1 MNAFSAHIEA
11 FSQSAGDRPKA
22 SKRAIRITIYLGLL
36 ASDLTCVMSAFIIA
50 ALLRFGG
57 VSIYNWQG
65 VIPCV
70 LALFMI
76 CSISLGAYA
85 SDVLARPGLGITRAI
100 TGLVSAFGLILF
112 LSYFLRA
119 DAHFSRVVTAV
130 WFGVATVSIGLTRSV
145 GGDTIRRRLNGQ
157 FTSEIMLCD
166 DVVPP
171 HASGCQ
177 LIRARELGL
186 RPDASDGMML
196 LQFARIIEGADR
208 VIVACSQDAASS
220 WATMLKGAKVQG
232 EILVGELNQIA
243 PIGIGQVDGCKTLVV
258 SRGPLNLRQRLA
270 KRMFDLALAV
280 PALMVLLPLFALIAL
295 AIRLESPGP
304 ALFTQWRVGRGNMLF
319 QIFKF
324 RTMRQLVNDA
334 EGHKSTSRDDHRV
347 TRVGRFLRMTSIDE
361 LPQLLNVLLG
371 SMSIVGPRP
380 HALGSLAGG
389 DLFWQIDN
397 CYSHRHALKPGIT
410 GLAQVRGHRG
420 TTHTHQ
426 DLKSRLGS
434 DLEYISE
441 WSLWRDIKIIF
452 QTARVMVHA
461 NAY

>member
-1 MNAFSAHIEA
+1 MNAFSVHLETFAVVNER
-11 FSQSAGDRPKA
+11 RPKA
-22 SKRAIRITIYLGLL
+22 SKRSVRIALYLALMASDFACVLL
-36 ASDLTCVMSAFIIA
+36 AFVA
-50 ALLRFGG
+50 AAMLRFGG

-76 CSISLGAYA
+76 CSISMGAYA
-85 SDVLARPGLGITRAI
+85 SDVLMRPSLGISRAI
-100 TGLVSAFGLILF
+100 VALFSAFGLILF

-130 WFGVATVSIGLTRSV
+130 WFAVATVSIGLTRAV
-145 GGDTIRRRLNGQ
+145 GGEAARRRLKGE
-157 FTSEIMLCD
+157 FTSQIMLCD
-166 DVVPP
+166 DVYPR
-171 HASGCQ
+171 ASAGCQ
-177 LIRARELGL
+177 IIRAGELGL

-196 LQFARIIEGADR
+196 LQFARLIEGSDR
-208 VIVACSQDAASS
+208 VIVACSQGAAAS
-220 WATMLKGAKVQG
+220 WATMLKGAKIQG
-232 EILVGELNQIA
+232 EILVGELNEIA
-243 PIGIGQVDGCKTLVV
+243 PIGIGQLNGCRTLVV
-258 SRGPLNLRQRLA
+258 SRGPLNLRQRVA
-270 KRMFDLALAV
+270 KRVFDLMLAV

-295 AIRLESPGP
+295 IIRLESSGP
-304 ALFTQWRVGRGNMLF
+304 ALFTQRRVGRGNILF
-319 QIFKF
+319 QIYKF
-324 RTMRQLVNDA
+324 RTMRQFVNDVD
-334 EGHKSTSRDDHRV
+334 GHKSTRRDDERV
-347 TRVGRFLRMTSIDE
+347 TRFGRFLRMTSIDE

-397 CYSHRHALKPGIT
+397 SYSHRHALKPGIT

-426 DLKSRLGS
+426 DLKSRLGA

-441 WSLWRDIKIIF
+441 WSLWRDIKIVF